1 MLVSRY
7 DIFRTIFIKEVPDL
21 KDRAEV
27 VLSLRD
33 TAVQT
38 ENISDYSE
46 ERRQSIIKEFKETDR
61 NKGFDLQKGPLMRL
75 TLFKREKTA
84 IHAFGLTIT
93 L

>member
-1 MLVSRY
+1 M
-7 DIFRTIFIKEVPDL
+7 
-21 KDRAEV
+21 KDRDR
-27 VLSLRD
+27 LSFHSVTQPYRLR
-33 TAVQT
+33 TFQT
-38 ENISDYSE
+38 IRKNGDE
-46 ERRQSIIKEFKETDR
+46 SIIKEFKETDR